1 MPMRN
6 RIRNLFRRNKRKR
19 LASEHVESEA
29 TDNSG
34 GDAQNSSNEDEA
46 KKENRVEI
54 LPPPP
59 MEGEMPTYFHVGL
72 LAKMCLIHGY
82 SNGLWKLQSTSKTE
96 KDFFLSSFGEG
107 YPTWNSVYGGLE
119 AYKEEGNFHVSL
131 AWLTDGYLLSDLGAR
146 GDVLGGMWSSVV
158 KSMLG
163 TSEGCE
169 YQCKVKC
176 AFERN
181 PAKVE
186 LYVPIYKDPLFMGY
200 ILAEPAKNYL
210 LGYRTVFNVEDKK
223 FSMHAL
229 CMGYSSGSTEV
240 GLKLENFETIRGSI
254 FQRIG
259 EKWAL
264 ALKANLY
271 GNVNAKSVHIGGQ
284 YELEPGTSIK
294 AKVRGDTRLG
304 FVFQRK
310 LREDIEV
317 LLHFCFEGKY
327 PINGKHKFGASW
339 YFNM

>member
-1 MPMRN
+1 MPMRY
-6 RIRNLFRRNKRKR
+6 RIRNLFRKNKRKR
-19 LASEHVESEA
+19 LASENEPDT

-34 GDAQNSSNEDEA
+34 GDAQNTSSEEEA

-59 MEGEMPTYFHVGL
+59 AEGEMPSYFHVGL

-119 AYKEEGNFHVSL
+119 AYKEEGNFHASL
-131 AWLTDGYLLSDLGAR
+131 AWLSDGYLLSDLGTR
-146 GDVLGGMWSSVV
+146 GEALGGTWSSVF
-158 KSMLG
+158 KSML
-163 TSEGCE
+163 SSSDGCE
-169 YQCKVKC
+169 YQCKMKC
-176 AFERN
+176 GFERK
-181 PAKVE
+181 PGKIE

-200 ILAEPAKNYL
+200 FLCEPATNYL
-210 LGYRTVFNVEDKK
+210 MGYRTVLNVEDKK
-223 FSMHAL
+223 FDMHAF
-229 CMGYSSGSTEV
+229 CVGYSNNSTEV
-240 GLKLENFETIRGSI
+240 GMKLENFENIRGSI

-271 GNVNAKSVHIGGQ
+271 GNVNAKSVHVGGQ
-284 YELEPGTSIK
+284 YELEPGTLLK
-294 AKVRGDTRLG
+294 AKVRGDTRIG
-304 FVFQRK
+304 FIFQRRF
-310 LREDIEV
+310 REDIEALFHV
-317 LLHFCFEGKY
+317 CFEGKD